1 LTVGHTYEGWM
12 GEGTLA
18 RAPLLGG
25 GVREM
30 LEHVREADWAPDGSD
45 LAIVRRENGRERL
58 EFPPGRVLHDTA
70 GYISNVRFAPKGD
83 RIAFVDHPVYADD
96 LGAVTIVDL
105 EGQATVL
112 SPAINSMRGLA
123 WGPGGQE
130 IWFSATN
137 ESGCLI
143 DAVTL
148 SGARR
153 TVLTTWSLCTLLD
166 VAPDGR
172 ALIGSETSLRQVEA
186 ITRASAEPR
195 AFTLATDQAISRSIT
210 PDGNRLVFTDQAVTG
225 YAAYVYPVSG
235 APPVRVGT
243 GEAVDLSPD
252 GRWLLALTQTTPS
265 RIMLHP
271 TGPGTTRELPNPDE
285 IIVDHAR
292 WLPDGRRVVFFG
304 RTSTGPAR
312 GYVQD
317 VQSGSPVAFTPER
330 VDPRAWWT
338 FAVSP
343 DGARVTM
350 RGANGVVALAPVG
363 GGAPQPLP
371 QFPADAVPV
380 QWSDDGRALIVGQRI
395 NAGWAVSRFDIAT
408 GRMQK
413 IRDLV
418 ANDASGF
425 RLTFLAASPN
435 GQYMV
440 HSYSRLLVDLY
451 LVQGLR

>member
-1 LTVGHTYEGWM
+1 
-12 GEGTLA
+12 
-18 RAPLLGG
+18 
-25 GVREM
+25 
-30 LEHVREADWAPDGSD
+30 
-45 LAIVRRENGRERL
+45 
-58 EFPPGRVLHDTA
+58 
-70 GYISNVRFAPKGD
+70 
-83 RIAFVDHPVYADD
+83 
-96 LGAVTIVDL
+96 
-105 EGQATVL
+105 
-112 SPAINSMRGLA
+112 
-123 WGPGGQE
+123 
-130 IWFSATN
+130 
-137 ESGCLI
+137 
-143 DAVTL
+143 
-148 SGARR
+148 
-153 TVLTTWSLCTLLD
+153 
-166 VAPDGR
+166 
-172 ALIGSETSLRQVEA
+172 
-186 ITRASAEPR
+186 
-195 AFTLATDQAISRSIT
+195 
-210 PDGNRLVFTDQAVTG
+210 
-225 YAAYVYPVSG
+225 
-235 APPVRVGT
+235 
-243 GEAVDLSPD
+243 
-252 GRWLLALTQTTPS
+252 
-265 RIMLHP
+265 MLHP

-350 RGANGVVALAPVG
+350 RGADGVVALAPVG